1 MRTLFGMMRT
11 LVGIS
16 VAVFIIVTVWSNFPI
31 HAQNQSGSTFDP
43 PAKQFKN

>member
-16 VAVFIIVTVWSNFPI
+16 VAAFIMVTVWSNFPI
-31 HAQNQSGSTFDP
+31 HAQHQSGGTFDP
-43 PAKQFKN
+43 PAKQLKN